1 MKRMSPS
8 ELENAMRVSRIHAS
22 NLARRGYTLADC
34 VANGLYSVAI
44 ERPDCRLDMHD
55 AKAIRR
61 DTKKHLKRYLL
72 LLSADH

>member
-22 NLARRGYTLADC
+22 NLARKGYTLADC

-44 ERPDCRLDMHD
+44 EQTDCRLDMRD
-55 AKAIRR
+55 AKAIQR
-61 DTKKHLKRYLL
+61 DTKSFLRKSVFAL
-72 LLSADH
+72 A